1 MMGGAQK
8 MAANIPDFLAPDP
21 EVRGDP
27 PPPHGPL
34 SIPGTMNEIT
44 IRLHAY
50 ILAFLKN

>member
-1 MMGGAQK
+1 

-27 PPPHGPL
+27 P
-34 SIPGTMNEIT
+34 SRTFINTMEEIT